1 VTGQETLNVEK
12 ANNVK
17 EVKTATLDQSD
28 GERLVDAYVSS
39 EDARA
44 EKREEELFPVLLNC
58 KGGRHL

>member
-1 VTGQETLNVEK
+1 MEI

-28 GERLVDAYVSS
+28 GERFVDAYVSS

-44 EKREEELFPVLLNC
+44 EKREEELLPVLLNC
-58 KGGRHL
+58 KGGKRL

>member
-1 VTGQETLNVEK
+1 MEK

-28 GERLVDAYVSS
+28 GERLVDAYVSA

-44 EKREEELFPVLLNC
+44 GKRAEELFPVLLNC
-58 KGGRHL
+58 KGGRRL